1 MLIILFSTYF
11 SVDSGLEKLIEDAYN
26 KIEGDLTIL
35 SKVDPALVKVKLD
48 SPSCTHDNKK
58 TNEITCHNVTVD
70 HVHEIKAEIEIDPK
84 ACDHKSDI
92 MLTMYVPGQTGSTM
106 KLKISKY

>member
-1 MLIILFSTYF
+1 M
-11 SVDSGLEKLIEDAYN
+11 
-26 KIEGDLTIL
+26 TIL